1 MRVVI
6 MGVVGVSRCRCGRCH
21 FQILP
26 CSPLDLTV
34 PSPFAFDSRESP
46 GFARPGS
53 YCAAAPA
60 EANEFA
66 GLVANFFFAVSIQ
79 AANS

>member
-1 MRVVI
+1 MVVRVIV
-6 MGVVGVSRCRCGRCH
+6 VRVGVIVMSRCRCCH

-26 CSPLDLTV
+26 CSPYRTSRSRRPCPLAV
-34 PSPFAFDSRESP
+34 PEAVSA
-46 GFARPGS
+46 

-66 GLVANFFFAVSIQ
+66 GLVANFFFAVSTQ